1 MFIGHFAVG
10 LSAKKFDNSIS
21 LGTAFI
27 AVQFLDLLW
36 PVLVLLGIEHVE
48 VDPGNTAFTPLHFVH
63 YPYSHSFLFTC
74 FWSILFA
81 TFYFLRTRKL
91 NSSII
96 IALLVLSHWVL
107 DLITHTTDLPITPW
121 SDLKMGLG
129 LWNSIIFTI
138 IVEVSLF
145 LLGTYLYVKSTTPSN
160 RKGKILFWS
169 LIIFLLFTYVSNIV
183 GPLPPSGKDVALV
196 AISMWL
202 LVGWGY
208 WIDSNRVSKPA

>member
-10 LSAKKFDNSIS
+10 LAAKKFDSSIS

-36 PVLVLLGIEHVE
+36 PLLVLFGIEQVD
-48 VDPGNTAFTPLHFVH
+48 VDPGNTAFTPLHFVY
-63 YPYSHSFLFTC
+63 YPYSHSLVFTC
-74 FWSILFA
+74 CWSILFGLL
-81 TFYFLRTRKL
+81 YYLITRKL
-91 NSSII
+91 NSSVII
-96 IALLVLSHWVL
+96 SLLVLSHWLL
-107 DLITHTTDLPITPW
+107 DLITHTTDLPLSPW
-121 SDLKMGLG
+121 SDMKMGFG
-129 LWNSIIFTI
+129 LWNSIVFSI

-145 LLGTYLYVKSTTPSN
+145 LFGTYLYIKATTPKN

-208 WIDSNRVSKPA
+208 WIERNRISTPG